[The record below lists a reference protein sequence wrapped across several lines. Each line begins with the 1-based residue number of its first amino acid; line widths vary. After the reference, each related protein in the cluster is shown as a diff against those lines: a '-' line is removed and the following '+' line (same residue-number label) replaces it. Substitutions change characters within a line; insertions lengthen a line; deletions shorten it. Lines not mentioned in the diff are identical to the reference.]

1 MGPCDTLTGG
11 FWIVGGGGLLT
22 SYFPIALYFL
32 VAVVIGVGVLGASRV
47 MGPRKPNAAKLQT
60 YECGVT
66 PEGEVGPRFSV
77 KFYLV
82 AMLFMI
88 FDVEA
93 VSFYPWAVLMHQLR
107 LFGLLEMALFVL
119 VLGIGYAYVWK
130 RGGFQWQE

>member
-1 MGPCDTLTGG
+1 MEPCDTLSGG
-11 FWIVGGGGLLT
+11 FRSAGGGGMLKD
-22 SYFPIALYFL
+22 YFPIALYFIVAL
-32 VAVVIGVGVLGASRV
+32 VVGLGVLGASRV

-60 YECGVT
+60 YECGMT
-66 PEGEVGPRFSV
+66 PETEIGPRFSV

-107 LFGLLEMALFVL
+107 LFGLLEMALFIL

>member
-1 MGPCDTLTGG
+1 ML
-11 FWIVGGGGLLT
+11 
-22 SYFPIALYFL
+22 SQYFPITLYFI
-32 VAVVIGVGVLGASRV
+32 VTAVIGVGILGASRA
-47 MGPRKPNAAKLQT
+47 MGPRKPNPVKMCT
-60 YECGVT
+60 YECGIT
-66 PEGEVGPRFSV
+66 PEAEVGPRFSV

-93 VSFYPWAVLMHQLR
+93 VSFYPWAVLMRKLR
-107 LFGLLEMALFVL
+107 LFGLLEMAMFIL

>member
-1 MGPCDTLTGG
+1 MGPCDTLSGG
-11 FWIVGGGGLLT
+11 FRNAGGGRLL
-22 SYFPIALYFL
+22 SQYFPIALYFI
-32 VAVVIGVGVLGASRV
+32 VAVVIGAGLLGASRV
-47 MGPRKPNAAKLQT
+47 MGPRKPNPQKMAT

-66 PEGEVGPRFSV
+66 PETEVGPRFSV

-93 VSFYPWAVLMHQLR
+93 VSFYPWAVLMHRLR
-107 LFGLLEMALFVL
+107 LFGLMEMALFIL

>member
-1 MGPCDTLTGG
+1 MLAQY
-11 FWIVGGGGLLT
+11 I
-22 SYFPIALYFL
+22 PIAIYGAIAL
-32 VAVVIGVGVLGASRV
+32 VVALGLMGLSRV
-47 MGPRKPNAAKLQT
+47 LGPRKPNPTKQMP
-60 YECGVT
+60 YECGVI
-66 PEGEVGPRFSV
+66 PETDVGPRFSV

-107 LFGLLEMALFVL
+107 LFGLVEMALFIF

-130 RGGFQWQE
+130 RGGFQWE